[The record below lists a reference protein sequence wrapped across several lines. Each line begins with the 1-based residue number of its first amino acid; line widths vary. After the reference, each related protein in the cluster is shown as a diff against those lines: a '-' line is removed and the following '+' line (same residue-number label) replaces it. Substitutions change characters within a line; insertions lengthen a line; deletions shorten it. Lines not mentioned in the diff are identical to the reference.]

1 MHAESF
7 KARLRLVLV
16 SSLLVSACGGGSSG
30 TSTSSELNAL
40 TALDQDETGWTIGS
54 YFYSPSTEDGG
65 QSLVADDEGLLFVLS
80 NFTEPEPEKGDY
92 SVSNL
97 SMSLTLPLE
106 TGEYVVT
113 DGEGLDAA
121 KLNGSK
127 AASIAA
133 FIDPPVLVEFTP
145 DFFPITTGGEN
156 WTRYISLATVGTVSV
171 LVRDDGNYV
180 ISTTEPLYLTKSLQI
195 GTGIAGAPD
204 TVEFNLHFVDQNP
217 FAADTIN

>member
-121 KLNGSK
+121 KLNGSE

-133 FIDPPVLVEFTP
+133 FIDPPVLVESTP
-145 DFFPITTGGEN
+145 NSVPITTGGEN

-180 ISTTEPLYLTKSLQI
+180 ISTTEPLYLSKSLQI
-195 GTGIAGAPD
+195 GTGIADAPD
-204 TVEFNLHFVDQNP
+204 TVEFNLHFVDQNR